1 MKFFL
6 FDRKLLAG
14 IASVLLLLL
23 PSEIPAQTEAD
34 VLKNLPRSIR
44 VSASTNKTSHVQGVA
59 VDIKN
64 GYAYFSFTT
73 ELVKT
78 DLQGNVIGT
87 ITGLTCHLGCLDL
100 DTESG
105 KLYASVE
112 YKDDAIGKGIM
123 QKMGKSLEKRE
134 NTFYIGIFDTKLINR
149 KNIDAQTGGVM
160 RTVYLPEV
168 VSSYEDTVVNL
179 GHRVA
184 HRYDCSGID
193 GISVGPDFGGVKE
206 NGKRYLCVALGSFG
220 NQGRN
225 DNDYQVLLQF
235 DLAKL
240 DKFARPLDQNHP
252 HHSGPKRARRH
263 YFAFTGNTKYGIQ
276 NLEYDPA
283 THYWLAAVYKGRKP
297 QYPNYSL
304 YAFDGTKKARKEPL
318 KGFDIPEKGYV
329 LSLADAGLTDS
340 ETKLRGWNFPLG
352 STGLEA
358 LGGGYFY
365 ISKNGKD
372 SEGRETCNLRL
383 YRWNGRNDG
392 PFEEVK

>member
-1 MKFFL
+1 MKVFF
-6 FDRKLLAG
+6 FDRKVLVG
-14 IASVLLLLL
+14 IASAVFLLL
-23 PSEIPAQTEAD
+23 PAKIQAQISAD
-34 VLKNLPRSIR
+34 AIQNLPRSIR
-44 VSASTNKTSHVQGVA
+44 VSASTNKTSHVQGIA
-59 VDIKN
+59 VDVKN

-78 DLQGNVIGT
+78 DLKGNVIGT
-87 ITGLTCHLGCLDL
+87 VTGLTCHLGSLEL
-100 DTESG
+100 DTETG

-112 YKDDAIGKGIM
+112 YKDDEIGRGIM
-123 QKMGKSLEKRE
+123 KRMGKSLGKRE

-160 RTVYLPEV
+160 RTVYLPDV
-168 VSSYEDTVVNL
+168 VSFYEDSVVNL

-184 HRYDCSGID
+184 HRYGCSGMD
-193 GISVGPDFGGVKE
+193 GIALGPDFGKA
-206 NGKRYLCVALGSFG
+206 GKKGKTYLFVAFGIYSDLG
-220 NQGRN
+220 RT
-225 DNDYQVLLQF
+225 DNDYQHFLKF
-235 DLAKL
+235 DPAELEKY
-240 DKFARPLDQNHP
+240 ARPLDQSHP
-252 HHSGPKRARRH
+252 HHSGPKHALKH
-263 YFAFTGNTKYGIQ
+263 YVAFTGNTNWGIQ

-283 THYWLAAVYKGRKP
+283 THYWFAAVYKGRKP

-318 KGFDIPEKGYV
+318 KGFDVPEKGYV

-372 SEGRETCNLRL
+372 SEGHETCNLRL

>member
-6 FDRKLLAG
+6 FDRKMLAG
-14 IASVLLLLL
+14 IASVVLLLL
-23 PSEIPAQTEAD
+23 PAKIQAQISAD
-34 VLKNLPRSIR
+34 AIQKLPRSIR

-59 VDIKN
+59 VDVKN

-87 ITGLTCHLGCLDL
+87 ITGLTCHLGSLDL
-100 DTESG
+100 DTETG

-123 QKMGKSLEKRE
+123 KRMGKTLGKRE

-160 RTVYLPEV
+160 RTVYLPDV
-168 VSSYEDTVVNL
+168 VSFYEDTVVNL

-184 HRYDCSGID
+184 HRYGCSGID
-193 GISVGPDFGGVKE
+193 GIALGPDFGKAGKKGKAYLFVAFGVYS
-206 NGKRYLCVALGSFG
+206 NLG
-220 NQGRN
+220 RT
-225 DNDYQVLLQF
+225 DNDYQHLLKF
-235 DLAKL
+235 DPTELEKY
-240 DKFARPLDQNHP
+240 ARPLDQSHP
-252 HHSGPKRARRH
+252 HHSGPKHALKQ
-263 YFAFTGNTKYGIQ
+263 YAAFTGNTNWGIQ

-283 THYWLAAVYKGRKP
+283 THYWFAAVYKGEKP

-318 KGFDIPEKGYV
+318 KGFDVPEKGYV

-372 SEGRETCNLRL
+372 SEGHETCNLRL

>member
-1 MKFFL
+1 MKSLFFSQ
-6 FDRKLLAG
+6 KMLAG
-14 IASVLLLLL
+14 ITIALLLLL
-23 PSEIPAQTEAD
+23 PAKIQAQISAD
-34 VLKNLPRSIR
+34 AIQNLPRSIR

-59 VDIKN
+59 VDVKN

-78 DLQGNVIGT
+78 DLKGNVIGT
-87 ITGLTCHLGCLDL
+87 VTGLTCHLGSLEL
-100 DTESG
+100 DTETG

-112 YKDDAIGKGIM
+112 YKDDVIGQGIM
-123 QKMGKSLEKRE
+123 KKMGRTLGKRE

-160 RTVYLPEV
+160 RTVYLRDV
-168 VSSYEDTVVNL
+168 VSFYEDTVLNL

-184 HRYDCSGID
+184 HRYGCSGMD
-193 GISVGPDFGGVKE
+193 GIALGPDFGQVKE
-206 NGKRYLCVALGSFG
+206 NAKRYLCVAFGIYGNLG
-220 NQGRN
+220 RT

-235 DLAKL
+235 DPAELEKY
-240 DKFARPLDQNHP
+240 ARPLDQSHP
-252 HHSGPKRARRH
+252 HHSGPKHARKQ
-263 YFAFTGNTKYGIQ
+263 YFAFTGNTEWGIQ

-283 THYWLAAVYKGRKP
+283 TRYWFAAVYKGRKP

-304 YAFDGTKKARKEPL
+304 FAFDGTKKARKEPL
-318 KGFDIPEKGYV
+318 KGFDVPEKGLV
-329 LSLADAGLTDS
+329 VSLADAGLTDS
-340 ETKLRGWNFPLG
+340 STKLRGWNFPLG

-358 LGGGYFY
+358 LGNGYFY
-365 ISKNGKD
+365 ISKNGND
-372 SEGRETCNLRL
+372 SEGHQMCDLRL

>member
-1 MKFFL
+1 MKMISFNQ
-6 FDRKLLAG
+6 KMLAG
-14 IASVLLLLL
+14 IAAVALLLL
-23 PSEIPAQTEAD
+23 PAKIQAQTGEE
-34 VLKNLPRSIR
+34 VLRNLPRSIR
-44 VSASTNKTSHVQGVA
+44 VSASTNKTSHVQGIA
-59 VDIKN
+59 VDVKN

-78 DLQGNVIGT
+78 DLKGNVIGT
-87 ITGLTCHLGCLDL
+87 VTGLTCHLGSLEL

-112 YKDDAIGKGIM
+112 YKDDVIGQGIM
-123 QKMGKSLEKRE
+123 KKMNQTLGKRE

-160 RTVYLPEV
+160 RTVYLRDV
-168 VSSYEDTVVNL
+168 VSFYQDSVMNL

-184 HRYDCSGID
+184 HRYGCSGMD
-193 GISVGPDFGGVKE
+193 GIALGPDFGQAGKTD
-206 NGKRYLCVALGSFG
+206 KRYLFVAFG
-220 NQGRN
+220 IYSDLART
-225 DNDYQVLLQF
+225 DNDYQHLLKF
-235 DLAKL
+235 DPAELEKYAQ
-240 DKFARPLDQNHP
+240 PLDQSHP
-252 HHSGPKRARRH
+252 HHSGPKHALKH
-263 YFAFTGNTKYGIQ
+263 YFAFTGNTNWGIQ

-304 YAFDGTKKARKEPL
+304 FAFDGTKKARKEPL
-318 KGFDIPEKGYV
+318 KGFDVPEKGYV
-329 LSLADAGLTDS
+329 VSLADAGLTDS

-352 STGLEA
+352 A
-358 LGGGYFY
+358 LGLDALGNGYFY

-372 SEGRETCNLRL
+372 SEGHETCNLRL